1 MIWTESGPEFSS
13 NTLST
18 MIVEKTLCCL
28 KSLGAIQRA
37 MFTATPHKT
46 KFVPTKVDPDVWIK
60 ISTKHDR
67 AGYYEMILIY
77 ADDTD
82 NMCLSD
88 VC

>member
-1 MIWTESGPEFSS
+1 
-13 NTLST
+13 
-18 MIVEKTLCCL
+18 
-28 KSLGAIQRA
+28 